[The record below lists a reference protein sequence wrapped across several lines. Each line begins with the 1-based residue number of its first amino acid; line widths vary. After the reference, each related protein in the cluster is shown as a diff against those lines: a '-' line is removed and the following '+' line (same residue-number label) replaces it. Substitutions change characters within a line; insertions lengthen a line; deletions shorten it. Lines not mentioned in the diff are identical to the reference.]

1 MNIINAITA
10 SIFQQKAQQ
19 QAHEN
24 QLAAYTSTFFVDR
37 LRPVLKDLSEHTG
50 RTYNSYLIEAQDR
63 IIQGESETDT
73 YDYFR
78 MKLCRANHFYGG

>member
-1 MNIINAITA
+1 MGIINAITL
-10 SIFQQKAQQ
+10 SIFRHKAYQ

-24 QLAAYTSTFFVDR
+24 QLAAYTSTFFVER
-37 LRPVLKDLSEHTG
+37 LRPVLKDLSEYTG
-50 RTYNSYLIEAQDR
+50 RTYISYLIEAQDR

-78 MKLCRANHFYGG
+78 MKLCRAKHFYGG

>member
-1 MNIINAITA
+1 MSIINAITS
-10 SIFQQKAQQ
+10 SIFRQKIAQEVQ
-19 QAHEN
+19 EN
-24 QLAAYTSTFFVDR
+24 QLAAYTSAFFVER
-37 LRPVLKDLSEHTG
+37 LRPVLKDLSECTG
-50 RTYNSYLIEAQDR
+50 RTYISYLIEAQDR